1 MYIKQRAV
9 GATELTF
16 SGVSLQL
23 PLGLGFPIRNAND
36 KYLGLV
42 AFFVAGQKAFDQP
55 RRATL
60 NVVNTATGVNTI
72 AVEEVA
78 TLAVTLKNTSGNDVD
93 LSAGAIMTINMPPYF
108 SESDVKS
115 MSIAYPGWIVTAAG
129 SKLTLTLSAD
139 FAWKAGAE
147 ISFDITNVK
156 SSSEPPAGQQSYP
169 GKVTLNLSDTS
180 FSSPIINT
188 DDFDLVWEN
197 SEATLDWTVLLT
209 ADFTL
214 NGEAS
219 GSTVAYALPGS
230 EIIELT
236 TATDGNGDVWVLGY
250 VFDYNTA
257 IPNQV
262 VPQVYAAWW
271 KQGSKKTGNNVFYGN
286 KVSGSG
292 ETSTSYYAGL
302 PSSGSSIAIT
312 VTFGSP
318 V

>member
-1 MYIKQRAV
+1 
-9 GATELTF
+9 
-16 SGVSLQL
+16 
-23 PLGLGFPIRNAND
+23 
-36 KYLGLV
+36 
-42 AFFVAGQKAFDQP
+42 VAGQKAFDQP

-302 PSSGSSIAIT
+302 PSSGSSIVIT